1 MSYIYLQEQEGG
13 SWEECSSDTPQFVL
27 WKLNPIAD
35 ESCSNGN
42 ETASCQ
48 SSQSGM
54 MSAPL
59 TEPLGG
65 EKSMSF
71 AEGSLAKTLAVHGEV
86 QDCKES
92 EADSG
97 EKWPESLAKYDL
109 NTHSW
114 RTHQGLLFEDST
126 ESLEIFPRW
135 GMTQGGELYPL
146 ECAAHLTEEN
156 ASGSLPTPR
165 AAVSRQKKFYIR
177 KNAMVNLEEL
187 PSLPKYQHL
196 SGKLINPEWMEWLMG
211 WTIGWAALKPLEMDK
226 FQLWRQQHLDFFQ
239 NQ

>member
-13 SWEECSSDTPQFVL
+13 SWEECSSDTPRFVL

-48 SSQSGM
+48 SSQFGM

-59 TEPLGG
+59 TESLGE

-71 AEGSLAKTLAVHGEV
+71 AEVSHAKTSALQEAG
-86 QDCKES
+86 QDSAES
-92 EADSG
+92 EADCG
-97 EKWPESLAKYDL
+97 QKWPESLAKYDL
-109 NTHSW
+109 DSRSW
-114 RTHQGLLFEDST
+114 KTHQCLLFEDST
-126 ESLEIFPRW
+126 ECLETFPRW
-135 GMTQGGELYPL
+135 GMTQGGELWELPML
-146 ECAAHLTEEN
+146 AHLIEEN
-156 ASGSLPTPR
+156 GSGSLPTPR

-177 KNAMVNLEEL
+177 KNAMGNLEEL

-211 WTIGWAALKPLEMDK
+211 WPIG
-226 FQLWRQQHLDFFQ
+226 
-239 NQ
+239 